1 MIPVIDGRASTEIG
15 IFCHLQKLTFS
26 INHSHLSGKTP
37 DSSQYDEMICDACT
51 LKHDFL
57 SYYSGY
63 AVDTGRPTDA
73 NTTLDTTINVTDLD
87 TSIASTTSAGTAT
100 AEAGPSADL
109 VAEQADGKN
118 PPALD
123 ADINQC
129 IQNIIEITRS
139 NVEVGGQEPA
149 AAKRRASDADA
160 ESASKR
166 AKMDDSRPS
175 TSQADAGDACRK
187 PTITLQPLTGA
198 SYWSYEWRTKL
209 CRCAGCV
216 RMYAKGGVAFLV
228 DDDDTVKAYQEKGKA
243 KQQAAEAEA
252 DASSASASTSASAL
266 TATSAIQ
273 AAANGM
279 DHVVKVEAIMAY
291 NKLKEKLTEFFSGF
305 VASEKVITA
314 KDVDA
319 FFDNIK
325 KSEQK

>member
-1 MIPVIDGRASTEIG
+1 MFISSAR
-15 IFCHLQKLTFS
+15 FS
-26 INHSHLSGKTP
+26 LFTIHYSHLSGKTP

-63 AVDTGRPTDA
+63 AIDTGRPTDA

-87 TSIASTTSAGTAT
+87 TSIASTTSTAT
-100 AEAGPSADL
+100 ATADVGQSSDIVEAD
-109 VAEQADGKN
+109 QADGQN

-139 NVEVGGQEPA
+139 NVDVGVDEPV
-149 AAKRRASDADA
+149 AAKKRAPDADPSSSSSPDA
-160 ESASKR
+160 SASKR

-175 TSQADAGDACRK
+175 TSQADAESACRK

-198 SYWSYEWRTKL
+198 TYWSYDWRTKL
-209 CRCAGCV
+209 CRCAGCM

-243 KQQAAEAEA
+243 KQRAAEAE
-252 DASSASASTSASAL
+252 ASSASASTSASA

-319 FFDNIK
+319 FFENIK